1 MQSHFREPIR
11 SIQANK
17 NYFIEKMTDK
27 NSKFYFTP
35 EEREVFIDFIR
46 ENDVLYKNKRK
57 GAGDFKEKN
66 RLWKQIA
73 SQINKSREQL
83 LNRFFF
89 IFFKRN
95 NK

>member
-1 MQSHFREPIR
+1 
-11 SIQANK
+11 
-17 NYFIEKMTDK
+17 MTDK

-83 LNRFFF
+83 LNRKF
-89 IFFKRN
+89 RRDD
-95 NK
+95 